1 MGFTLSDFLRTRIH
15 ALRQPAPLLQFYELS
30 LQDGSFFRA
39 VDFADPEAGGS
50 LPDRI
55 PFNGEEFVTMPITRG
70 DLQEA
75 SQGST
80 FQLPVTVSDPLHQV
94 AFYVRQFQ
102 GLRGRRVRLWIAA
115 QDNLENPAD
124 ALSDVFEVIT
134 SEIGQG
140 PDRVTLILGHPNL
153 YEAKVPKLYY
163 SRSKCINPYHDRFVP
178 GSWCTYP
185 SNEFGEQSRQDLVP
199 AAGFGVQAWKHG
211 WSSQQARRASVFDS
225 DRTNAGD
232 LTITTSTDRIAWKAR
247 ERYGPN
253 LFRVLTGDLDVS
265 TVLTLPATSRVGW
278 MAGLVLQ
285 DTADAMPPVAPGEE
299 PPVEPLSTWLAFA
312 AQDNGAGGRRLLL
325 RRTIASEA
333 DPDDT
338 EASTDL
344 HLRLLRSGNVVTCY
358 SRDSEDDDWTE
369 RFLTTLTVPAAARI
383 GVVAASDTKS
393 ALGFTARFNYL
404 RFAAGGLATCA
415 RTEADCDVHENLLQF
430 NGFLGMPND
439 RSRY

>member
-1 MGFTLSDFLRTRIH
+1 MAFTLSDFLRTRIH
-15 ALRQPAPLLQFYELS
+15 ALRQPAPLLQFYEVS
-30 LQDGSFFRA
+30 LPDGTYFRA
-39 VDFADPEAGGS
+39 VDFVDPKAGGS

-55 PFNGEEFVTMPITRG
+55 PFAGEEFIAMPITRG
-70 DLQEA
+70 EVQEA
-75 SQGST
+75 SEGGN
-80 FQLPVTVSDPLHQV
+80 FQLPVTIADPLHQV
-94 AFYVRQFQ
+94 AFYVRQFL
-102 GLRGRRVRLWIAA
+102 GLRGQSVRWWIAA

-124 ALSDVFEVIT
+124 ALSDIFEVIT

-153 YEAKVPKLYY
+153 YETKVPKLFY

-199 AAGFGVQAWKHG
+199 AAGYGIQAWKHG

-232 LTITTSTDRIAWKAR
+232 LTITTTTDRIAWKAR

-253 LFRVLTGDLDVS
+253 FFRVLERDFDVS

-278 MAGLVLQ
+278 MAGLLLQ
-285 DTADAMPPVAPGEE
+285 DTAEAMPPVAPGEE
-299 PPVEPLSTWLAFA
+299 PPIEPLSTWLFFG
-312 AQDNGAGGRRLLL
+312 AQDNGSGGRRLLL

-344 HLRLLRSGNVVTCY
+344 YLRLVREDNVVTCY
-358 SRDSEDDDWTE
+358 SKASEDGSWTE
-369 RFLTTLTVPAAARI
+369 RFLTTLTVAAAARI
-383 GVVAASDTKS
+383 GVVAGSDTKS
-393 ALGFTARFNYL
+393 ALSFTARFGYL
-404 RFAAGGLATCA
+404 RFAAGGLASCA
-415 RTEADCDVHENLLQF
+415 RTETDCRAHENLLQF
-430 NGFLGMPND
+430 NGFLGMPSD
-439 RSRY
+439 RARY